1 MNIGAG
7 VIGHT
12 KLRPKSIS
20 FLFDIT
26 TGPVWWTDDVVVCR
40 CRVQYIRSVF
50 KMTEGSP
57 SPETQVEGPDKV
69 SRSLYFVL
77 CRIFDM
83 TWVLTRYGLSTALK
97 YTLSPVLV
105 TAQNM
110 WRNFRIHQQQVPG
123 LRYA

>member
-1 MNIGAG
+1 
-7 VIGHT
+7 
-12 KLRPKSIS
+12 
-20 FLFDIT
+20 
-26 TGPVWWTDDVVVCR
+26 
-40 CRVQYIRSVF
+40 
-50 KMTEGSP
+50 
-57 SPETQVEGPDKV
+57 
-69 SRSLYFVL
+69 
-77 CRIFDM
+77 M